1 MSIWFRNNDTRYK
14 IFDNW
19 NDEDDSN
26 EAGLEVETL
35 NTKAKRLLVNQ
46 ASVMGT
52 LMRLNDYKEIK
63 NEAHDE

>member
-35 NTKAKRLLVNQ
+35 NTKAKRLLDNQ
-46 ASVMGT
+46 ASVMST
-52 LMRLNDYKEIK
+52 LMRLNDYKKIK

>member
-26 EAGLEVETL
+26 EAGLEVE
-35 NTKAKRLLVNQ
+35 
-46 ASVMGT
+46 
-52 LMRLNDYKEIK
+52 DYKEIK